1 MATATAFIQKS
12 PDQGSPFTGY
22 IAGQATIDSGET
34 ATLSIPCGGRSVV
47 RLGVPTIDTGTLT
60 FTVVPYKGATARAL
74 EDTAGA
80 AVAVASSTGGFSVT
94 IPELSGCY
102 SFTIIAASQTSDR
115 VIDVQCVGTEPSR
128 G

>member
-1 MATATAFIQKS
+1 MAAFIQKS

-22 IAGQATIDSGET
+22 LAGQATIESGET
-34 ATLSIPCGGRSVV
+34 ATEAIPCGGRSVV

-74 EDTAGA
+74 EDTAGN

-102 SFTIIAASQTSDR
+102 SFTIIAASQSTDR
-115 VIDVQCVGTEPSR
+115 LFAGPCVGTEPSW